1 MWVLYVLRSFIRII
15 LHIYFINGG
24 VQLSVYSDGRFA
36 FSWSKSEVTRGDR
49 TESCLIVVNDQRITT
64 RLVNIMTEV
73 YDAPISRK
81 SDETLS
87 IQLSARSSPSY
98 ENGRLRVG
106 WLSRKTALFLTP
118 CNLRIGVHWWVRFA
132 FTENFHCG
140 IWIEMCNG
148 ENQCRNMNVFKRR
161 SLFCT
166 VMLPG
171 VRTYVGCHSTVKV
184 MAGGNISQL

>member
-1 MWVLYVLRSFIRII
+1 MPKHYVIYKWSLYTVKQQQNKQTPKCMYIECSRSFIRII

-24 VQLSVYSDGRFA
+24 VQLRASSDGRFA

-73 YDAPISRK
+73 GDAPISRK

-106 WLSRKTALFLTP
+106 
-118 CNLRIGVHWWVRFA
+118 
-132 FTENFHCG
+132 
-140 IWIEMCNG
+140 
-148 ENQCRNMNVFKRR
+148 
-161 SLFCT
+161 
-166 VMLPG
+166 
-171 VRTYVGCHSTVKV
+171 
-184 MAGGNISQL
+184 

>member
-1 MWVLYVLRSFIRII
+1 MCTDKYSQYLSCVGVVHLRSFIRII

-24 VQLSVYSDGRFA
+24 VQLRASSDGRFA

-73 YDAPISRK
+73 GDAPISRK
-81 SDETLS
+81 SDEALS

-106 WLSRKTALFLTP
+106 
-118 CNLRIGVHWWVRFA
+118 
-132 FTENFHCG
+132 
-140 IWIEMCNG
+140 
-148 ENQCRNMNVFKRR
+148 
-161 SLFCT
+161 
-166 VMLPG
+166 
-171 VRTYVGCHSTVKV
+171 
-184 MAGGNISQL
+184 